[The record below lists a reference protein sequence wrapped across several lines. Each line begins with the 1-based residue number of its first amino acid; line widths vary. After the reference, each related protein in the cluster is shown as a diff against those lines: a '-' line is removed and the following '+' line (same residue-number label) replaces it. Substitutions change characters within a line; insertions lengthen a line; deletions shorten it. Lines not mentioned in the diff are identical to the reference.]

1 MTGLGSLPSSSSSST
16 HVMDSMTSATSI
28 SSSLLE
34 LSGTSFSLPKVK
46 GSEDLPPPLV
56 ASAPL
61 TQVSVKGME
70 TNLAFILQ
78 SIRLKKSF
86 TYEFFSFPSYQ
97 HKRFPGE
104 VYYKTSVEAR

>member
-16 HVMDSMTSATSI
+16 HVMDSMTSAASI

-46 GSEDLPPPLV
+46 ASEDLPPPLV

-61 TQVSVKGME
+61 TQVSVKGM
-70 TNLAFILQ
+70 TAILAFMHN
-78 SIRLKKSF
+78 S
-86 TYEFFSFPSYQ
+86 
-97 HKRFPGE
+97 
-104 VYYKTSVEAR
+104 